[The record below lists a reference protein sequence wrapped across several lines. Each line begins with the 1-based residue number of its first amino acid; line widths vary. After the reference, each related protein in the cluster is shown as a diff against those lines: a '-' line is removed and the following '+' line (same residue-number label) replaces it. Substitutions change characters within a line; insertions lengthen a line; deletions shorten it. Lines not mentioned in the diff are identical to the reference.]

1 MVNPDISNGTC
12 YSSANSESKGDFI
25 PCGNVEFGNWPC
37 CLAGNVCLDFG
48 DANACW
54 DHGTGNTY
62 VAGCTDSN
70 VSFLW
75 FSPLKEQK
83 VTYHLFEPRLEN
95 AHRLE
100 VEPAEIS

>member
-12 YSSANSESKGDFI
+12 YSSANSKSTGDFI

-62 VAGCTDSN
+62 VAGCTDSD
-70 VSFLW
+70 VSQKTASENNIYLFGCR
-75 FSPLKEQK
+75 LKSA
-83 VTYHLFEPRLEN
+83 PRLD
-95 AHRLE
+95 
-100 VEPAEIS
+100 VERARVS